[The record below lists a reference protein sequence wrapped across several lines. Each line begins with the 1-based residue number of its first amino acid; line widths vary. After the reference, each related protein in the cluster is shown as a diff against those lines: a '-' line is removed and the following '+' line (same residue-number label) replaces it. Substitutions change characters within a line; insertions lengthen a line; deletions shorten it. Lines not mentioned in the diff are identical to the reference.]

1 MTPWETWNQQFLTK
15 MPAHQKY
22 LIQSNSLSWAKR
34 NKSLCVSLNP
44 PLKESRLIRK
54 NGRASYFIDVFVLLY
69 FVHTCLD
76 LYSMFVFDSVK
87 RPTIKLDKTQKG
99 ELWTLVVKKHASDC
113 KLCVDRRSESGVQWW
128 PETEGGERSRN
139 QISMRD
145 ACQTRRRH
153 LGLSLVGL
161 AEPWPLIGCW

>member
-1 MTPWETWNQQFLTK
+1 MGWVGGGPCDFSVSPRSQSFFFSFFGGLLF
-15 MPAHQKY
+15 Y
-22 LIQSNSLSWAKR
+22 LGLGQGLGLGLGPGLD

-54 NGRASYFIDVFVLLY
+54 NSRASYFIDVFVLLY

-113 KLCVDRRSESGVQWW
+113 KLCVDLRSESGVQ
-128 PETEGGERSRN
+128 
-139 QISMRD
+139 
-145 ACQTRRRH
+145 
-153 LGLSLVGL
+153 
-161 AEPWPLIGCW
+161 